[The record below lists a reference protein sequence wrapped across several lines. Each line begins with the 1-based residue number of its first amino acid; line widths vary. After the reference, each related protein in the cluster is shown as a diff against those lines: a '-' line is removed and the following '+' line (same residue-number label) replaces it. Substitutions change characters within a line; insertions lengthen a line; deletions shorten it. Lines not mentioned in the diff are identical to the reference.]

1 MNRDTS
7 TAMGARASLLI
18 LILLVVGCLA
28 GAVAVAALA
37 EMKKVRIAL
46 GLEEQQ
52 PPAPPTNLRI
62 VPTPQK

>member
-1 MNRDTS
+1 MNRYTS
-7 TAMGARASLLI
+7 AGMGARASLLV
-18 LILLVVGCLA
+18 LILVVVGCLA
-28 GAVAVAALA
+28 GAFAVAALA

-62 VPTPQK
+62 VPTPPK